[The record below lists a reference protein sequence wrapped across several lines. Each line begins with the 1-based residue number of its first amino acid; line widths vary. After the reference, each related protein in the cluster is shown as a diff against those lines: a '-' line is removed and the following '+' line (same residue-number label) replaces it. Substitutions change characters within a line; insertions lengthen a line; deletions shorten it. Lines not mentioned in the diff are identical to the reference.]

1 MRTQEKV
8 EKSSLTVR
16 YLEDFSLEAWWCEDS
31 SFVQHVYKSKAV
43 FILRQIMKY
52 RNNTEVIKKYKH
64 LDIAKT

>member
-1 MRTQEKV
+1 MKAV
-8 EKSSLTVR
+8 AL
-16 YLEDFSLEAWWCEDS
+16 
-31 SFVQHVYKSKAV
+31 YKSKAV